1 MADVKIDENLCTGYG
16 LCAASCPDVF
26 EVGADNKAHAKQTD
40 NPNCD
45 LNQAASEC
53 PVDAIKVE

>member
-1 MADVKIDENLCTGYG
+1 MAKVAVIEDLCTGCG
-16 LCAASCPDVF
+16 LCAANCPDVF
-26 EVGADNKAHAKQTD
+26 EINDNNKAYVKNAESGS
-40 NPNCD
+40 CD